1 MDEEEAFAFSE
12 HLTQLAEGA
21 VALHEM
27 YLGLREGG
35 FEERQALYII
45 AMVML
50 GQPTDKDEE

>member
-12 HLTQLAEGA
+12 HLTELAQGA

-45 AMVML
+45 AQVML
-50 GQPTDKDEE
+50 GRPEGDA